1 MIVASD
7 GSPLLVTG
15 SQFHKVFLKTHIGCA
30 SELSTGEGV
39 FIYQLPSVF
48 RPGWPLGVLMLLFP
62 PSFVNEWESHSQVSQ
77 FTALE
82 KARGWW
88 QAADDTAE
96 TVAVSYTHAELTAT
110 EIAGVNCR
118 LRGVWYVHLVSI
130 ESNSTKGLQG
140 HYSNR

>member
-48 RPGWPLGVLMLLFP
+48 CPGWPLGVLMLLFP

-82 KARGWW
+82 KARG
-88 QAADDTAE
+88 
-96 TVAVSYTHAELTAT
+96 
-110 EIAGVNCR
+110 
-118 LRGVWYVHLVSI
+118 
-130 ESNSTKGLQG
+130 
-140 HYSNR
+140 